1 MVPAE
6 NFSRP
11 PAGKHAV
18 AVIQHR
24 KKISRVVIQL
34 GLTV

>member
-1 MVPAE
+1 MTTPAE

-18 AVIQHR
+18 FGQHR
-24 KKISRVVIQL
+24 KKTIQ
-34 GLTV
+34 GWSSSSV